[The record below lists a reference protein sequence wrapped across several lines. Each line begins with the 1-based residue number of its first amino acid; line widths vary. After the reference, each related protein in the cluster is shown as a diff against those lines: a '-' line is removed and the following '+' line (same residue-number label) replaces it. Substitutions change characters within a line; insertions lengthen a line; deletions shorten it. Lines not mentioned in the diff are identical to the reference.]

1 MQRERTSP
9 RDPDIRSYAHPSFP
23 LLPLRVA
30 LSSQHLPLRAA
41 AAAAAAFAGGIRCVR
56 SGNKTLSFEALDFN
70 AKRTNLGA
78 NTVERGKRNLV
89 ELQTEKGEKR

>member
-41 AAAAAAFAGGIRCVR
+41 AAATFAGGIRCVR

-70 AKRTNLGA
+70 AKRTHLGA